1 MGRGIWPRIAATIAA
16 VLLLLVAAG
25 YALGGYLAFQQLS
38 VVHPA
43 CGSRPFGQD
52 TPATFTVP
60 DGESRE
66 PVKRA
71 GYRFSEAEEVAFPA
85 RSDGVTIRAWFAP
98 PRSTGGPV
106 VVLVHGYDSCR
117 RDWNVL
123 MPAGMLHGAG
133 FGVLM
138 LDLRNHGDSD
148 ADDGRWA
155 GGSKEYRDVL
165 GAWDWLR
172 GRGYDARAI
181 GLFGVSM
188 GAATAT
194 IAAGE
199 EPAVAATW
207 ADSSY
212 DRYDVAA
219 KEYAQV
225 KGYPDWVAGAAVPI
239 GRALGEPELAVRDPG
254 AEVHRLAGRPFYVVH
269 GLADTLVMPHNAI
282 ELATDAGEGGTPVD
296 PWLVAGAAHTHAML
310 VEPRTY
316 EDRLVAFFTDAIGA
330 P

>member
-1 MGRGIWPRIAATIAA
+1 MGRRISLRIVATTTA
-16 VLLLLVAAG
+16 LLLLLGATG
-25 YALGGYLAFQQLS
+25 YAVGGYLAFQQLS

-43 CGSRPFGQD
+43 CGSRSFARD
-52 TPATFTVP
+52 TPATFILP
-60 DGESRE
+60 ASESRE
-66 PVKRA
+66 PVELDR
-71 GYRFSEAEEVAFPA
+71 YHFSGPEDVAFPA
-85 RSDGVTIRAWFAP
+85 RGDPVTIRAWFAP

-106 VVLVHGYDSCR
+106 VVIVHGYDSCR

-123 MPAGMLHGAG
+123 LPAGMLHSAG
-133 FGVLM
+133 FGVLL

-148 ADDGRWA
+148 PDDGRWA

-172 GRGYDARAI
+172 SRGYDAHAI

-194 IAAGE
+194 IATGE

-212 DRYDVAA
+212 DRYAVAA
-219 KEYAQV
+219 EEYAEV
-225 KGYPDWVAGAAVPI
+225 KGYPGWVAGAAVPV
-239 GRALGEPELAVRDPG
+239 GRALGESELAVRDPG
-254 AEVHRLAGRPFYVVH
+254 TEVRRLAGRPFYVVH
-269 GLADTLVMPHNAI
+269 GLADTLIMPHNAV
-282 ELATDAGEGGTPVD
+282 ELAVDAAAGGTPVD
-296 PWLVAGAAHTHAML
+296 PWLVAGAEHTHAML

-316 EDRLVAFFTDAIGA
+316 ADRLVGFFAGA
-330 P
+330 LGTP